1 MQIGVGKV
9 SSFPRQEGGQNLES
23 HILLVPVAVGAP
35 LNHANLVI
43 QAFDEAELDLVAGH
57 AIRRDARPVPFD
69 QGGKFLKR
77 PKPLPLELLLP
88 AGEELARP
96 PSRR

>member
-23 HILLVPVAVGAP
+23 HILLVLVAVGAP

-43 QAFDEAELDLVAGH
+43 QAFDEAERDLL
-57 AIRRDARPVPFD
+57 I
-69 QGGKFLKR
+69 LK
-77 PKPLPLELLLP
+77 
-88 AGEELARP
+88 
-96 PSRR
+96 